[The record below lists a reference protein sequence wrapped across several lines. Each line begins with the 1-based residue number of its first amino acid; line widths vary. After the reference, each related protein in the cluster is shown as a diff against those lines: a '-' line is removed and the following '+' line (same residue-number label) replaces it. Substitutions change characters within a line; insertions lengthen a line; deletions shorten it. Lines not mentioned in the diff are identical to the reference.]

1 MTVSLRY
8 VSEYQDEKYSVWRGK
23 WLVFITHF
31 CRTSYRYP
39 LAERPLQE
47 RLPRIFQAW
56 NTRPVADTTLS
67 MCQAVERMIS
77 IPYYMDRQ
85 SFLV

>member
-1 MTVSLRY
+1 MARIYNPFL
-8 VSEYQDEKYSVWRGK
+8 QDQFQISSRRE
-23 WLVFITHF
+23 T
-31 CRTSYRYP
+31 
-39 LAERPLQE
+39 LARKAPH
-47 RLPRIFQAW
+47 IFQAW